1 MEESQK
7 QHWEQV
13 YKTKNPDQL
22 SWTQS
27 VPQTSLNFIHS
38 FDLAKTD
45 KIIDIGGGD
54 SLLVDYLLQ
63 EGFTNITVLD
73 ISETALAKVKTRLG
87 DKSKQVTWIV
97 CDITDFKPDETYA
110 LWHDRAAFH
119 FLTQENQIAHYL
131 NIVSTAVS
139 NYIVMG
145 TFSKKGPEKCSGL
158 PIKQY
163 SELQLQNQFNKYFKK
178 VKCLTEDH
186 VTPFGTTQN
195 FLFCSFKKLIA

>member
-1 MEESQK
+1 MIESQK
-7 QHWEQV
+7 QHWDQV

-38 FDLAKTD
+38 FNLAKTD

-73 ISETALAKVKTRLG
+73 ISETALAKAKTRLG

-110 LWHDRAAFH
+110 LWHDRAVFH
-119 FLTQENQIAHYL
+119 FLTLENQIADYL
-131 NIVSTAVS
+131 NIVSDAVS
-139 NYIVMG
+139 DYIVMG
-145 TFSKKGPEKCSGL
+145 TFSKNGPEKCSGL

-163 SELQLQNQFNKYFKK
+163 SELQLQNQFNKHFKIFSTLK
-178 VKCLTEDH
+178 KC
-186 VTPFGTTQN
+186 F
-195 FLFCSFKKLIA
+195 

>member
-1 MEESQK
+1 MEENQK

-13 YKTKNPDQL
+13 YETKNPNQL

-63 EGFTNITVLD
+63 EGFTNVTVLD
-73 ISETALAKVKTRLG
+73 ISETALAKAKTRLG

-97 CDITDFKPDETYA
+97 CNITDFKPQETYA

-119 FLTQENQIAHYL
+119 FLTLENQVADYL
-131 NIVSTAVS
+131 NIVSNAVS
-139 NYIVMG
+139 DYLVMS
-145 TFSKKGPEKCSGL
+145 TFSKNGPQKCSGL

-163 SELQLQNQFNKYFKK
+163 SELQLQNQFNKHFKK
-178 VKCLTEDH
+178 IKCLTEDH
-186 VTPFGTTQN
+186 ITPFGTTQN
-195 FLFCSFKKLIA
+195 FLFCSFKKLKA

>member
-38 FDLAKTD
+38 FNLAKTD

-73 ISETALAKVKTRLG
+73 ISETALAKAKTRLG

-110 LWHDRAAFH
+110 LWHDRAVFH
-119 FLTQENQIAHYL
+119 FLTLENQIADYL
-131 NIVSTAVS
+131 NIVSNAVS
-139 NYIVMG
+139 DYIVMG
-145 TFSKKGPEKCSGL
+145 TFSKNGPEKCSGL

-163 SELQLQNQFNKYFKK
+163 SELQLQNQFNKHFKK
-178 VKCLTEDH
+178 IKCLTEDH
-186 VTPFGTTQN
+186 ITPFGTKQN
-195 FLFCSFKKLIA
+195 FLFCSFKKLIL